1 MMKKID
7 QSPLLSRLIE
17 KAGLLLA
24 KQRGLPV
31 VVGLIFVVIGF
42 VFQFVDVY
50 STSQLVEVLGIVF
63 HNVGILIALIG
74 LLLADPLGK

>member
-1 MMKKID
+1 MKKID

>member
-31 VVGLIFVVIGF
+31 VVGLILVVIGF
-42 VFQFVDVY
+42 VFQLVDVY
-50 STSQLVEVLGIVF
+50 SASQLVEILGIIF
-63 HNVGILIALIG
+63 HSVGILIALIG